1 MEVGIPDR
9 FGVELVTQD
18 PPILRPQ
25 THRFLGGPTAD
36 SKIPLPLES
45 EGVVSYHIHA
55 LRGTLERTRPV
66 MNDACRGSMHRSTT
80 SLKTEPRRHTER
92 LMTQTDAEDAGFEG
106 PFDSSVGQGHR
117 QWSIGWLA
125 WPRTEDDVRWI
136 RGEHILDSV
145 RQRPS
150 TRGDPDIPARA
161 CEEIRDVPGEGIEI
175 VHQNDPILHRHSVDS
190 SDLLTSGWSTCQ
202 QAVNC
207 ERPTLHLRGC
217 IPPTSRTPQGCGLP
231 FGLECFTLRIR
242 IDDDPPPA
250 STRPNQCPSSSR
262 ASSVRI
268 RMLQC

>member
-1 MEVGIPDR
+1 
-9 FGVELVTQD
+9 
-18 PPILRPQ
+18 
-25 THRFLGGPTAD
+25 
-36 SKIPLPLES
+36 
-45 EGVVSYHIHA
+45 
-55 LRGTLERTRPV
+55 
-66 MNDACRGSMHRSTT
+66 
-80 SLKTEPRRHTER
+80 
-92 LMTQTDAEDAGFEG
+92 MTQTDAEDGLREG

-190 SDLLTSGWSTCQ
+190 SDLPTSGRSTRQ

-217 IPPTSRTPQGCGLP
+217 ILLQPAARLKDAAFHSVSSASRLASESMT
-231 FGLECFTLRIR
+231 I
-242 IDDDPPPA
+242 PPPA
-250 STRPNQCPSSSR
+250 STRPNQCPSSSL

-268 RMLQC
+268 RMLQCVDHRCEGLDPSRHPVQNPLGAASTASMMAVAVSFGHPADAPAREQGIEHFAW